1 MRVICQMKTFQTSRP
16 LGKLPKGAG
25 VMEAPCPCC
34 AATTGRRALAAPHLT
49 PPNTLRS
56 KGQLENPRGV
66 AGLPSTTLLEAA
78 ESEREA
84 GNSGARPFS
93 AL

>member
-1 MRVICQMKTFQTSRP
+1 M
-16 LGKLPKGAG
+16 
-25 VMEAPCPCC
+25 
-34 AATTGRRALAAPHLT
+34 PHLT
-49 PPNTLRS
+49 PPNTLWS

-66 AGLPSTTLLEAA
+66 TGLPSTTLLEAP

-93 AL
+93 GL